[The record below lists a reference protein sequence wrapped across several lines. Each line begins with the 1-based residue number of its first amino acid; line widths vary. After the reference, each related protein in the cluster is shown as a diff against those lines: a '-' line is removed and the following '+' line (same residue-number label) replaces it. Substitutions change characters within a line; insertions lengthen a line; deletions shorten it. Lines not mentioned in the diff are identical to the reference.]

1 MTLQSNIY
9 APRVIII
16 IDKAILRGHLE
27 YLVMRKGEL
36 GVVTWKECEKVAGE
50 RRVRSSPGAFLK
62 VCRRRGV
69 ETRDGVWSSAG
80 SPAEGKG
87 CLCMTEEKGWSGRRL
102 SGEERKERINLAL
115 EIILA

>member
-36 GVVTWKECEKVAGE
+36 GVVTWKECEKVDGE

-62 VCRRRGV
+62 VCR
-69 ETRDGVWSSAG
+69 SAG